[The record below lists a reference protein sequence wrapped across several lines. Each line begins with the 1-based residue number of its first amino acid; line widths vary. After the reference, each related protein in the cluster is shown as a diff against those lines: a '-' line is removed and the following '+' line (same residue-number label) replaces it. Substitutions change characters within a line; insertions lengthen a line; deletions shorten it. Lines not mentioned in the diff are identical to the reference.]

1 MPGVWVRRRVAD
13 GLVCFFV
20 DTENADS
27 DEQAQASPPTMEGDM
42 KEPEGPH
49 VSQHVTSTSDPVVNT
64 GLEEAAQASPPT
76 MEREGMVSFSA
87 WLRRKARGLYSDRPG
102 RQWLMHQ
109 LEVCPLVCVGKNE
122 CVQGAVDQ

>member
-1 MPGVWVRRRVAD
+1 MWVRPRTFVGCGVGHGHLLGVGARECRQCV
-13 GLVCFFV
+13 LVYV
-20 DTENADS
+20 L
-27 DEQAQASPPTMEGDM
+27 
-42 KEPEGPH
+42 
-49 VSQHVTSTSDPVVNT
+49 VSLRDFAGATSF
-64 GLEEAAQASPPT
+64 EAAPT